1 MTAGFSAQVIR
12 GGESTIT
19 EIVTEEREETLH
31 LEFKTLS
38 SDATLNRDEKAAN
51 RR

>member
-12 GGESTIT
+12 GGKSTIT
-19 EIVTEEREETLH
+19 EIVTEEREEFCISQ
-31 LEFKTLS
+31 FKTLS